1 MRFLVDTNVLAYAVN
16 RDCEE
21 NRAAVAVLDD
31 WLSGS
36 VPWALTWSIVYEF
49 LRLTTHPR
57 VFRRPLAA
65 TDAVAFLTP
74 LLESELVSL
83 LIPTER
89 HEGLLR
95 TTIRELGRPIG
106 NLFHDVHTAVLM
118 REHGVSEIMTADNDF
133 RQFRFL
139 SVTNPIHGDGR

>member
-1 MRFLVDTNVLAYAVN
+1 LVDTNVLAYAVN

-83 LIPTER
+83 LTGPGCRRGRDRHHLRRQAEGEDRGARARPAAVSRESPTPA
-89 HEGLLR
+89 HTEGGTR
-95 TTIRELGRPIG
+95 TLG
-106 NLFHDVHTAVLM
+106 
-118 REHGVSEIMTADNDF
+118 
-133 RQFRFL
+133 
-139 SVTNPIHGDGR
+139 